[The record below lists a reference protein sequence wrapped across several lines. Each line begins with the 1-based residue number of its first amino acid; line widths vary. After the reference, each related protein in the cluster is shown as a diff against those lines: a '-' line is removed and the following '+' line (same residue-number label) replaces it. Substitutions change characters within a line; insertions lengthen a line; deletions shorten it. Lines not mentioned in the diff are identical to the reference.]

1 MLLQDIS
8 VGMIAYSAK
17 PSDSVLTIW
26 VQCGHYYR
34 MRCLCLL
41 SIILLTSKIWAAT
54 IASGPM
60 LGYSTM
66 SEVLIWVQTTEPAT
80 VTAKYWEL
88 GADPASAK
96 LTDPVLTKKE
106 TANVAKL
113 LATEVTPGKKYR
125 YEVLVD
131 GVPVQQTYREGYSK
145 SGPIEATF
153 QTPSNWRFRKA
164 GHEVFDFTV
173 AAGSCA
179 YINDGDYDRLN
190 SAPYGGEYEIFEA
203 IYEKQPDLMIWLGD
217 TIYLREPDWSS
228 RTGLLRRW
236 SHDRAL
242 PHLRP
247 LLANVHNY
255 AIWDDHDFGPNNSSW
270 DFYNKAQTTEAFSL
284 FWGNPTAGLPETK
297 GIFTYFQWGDVHF
310 YLLDNRTHRDPAAL
324 NPEKYEQQKK
334 HFGKQ
339 QIDWLISALKSNQSQ
354 SRSSYP
360 ASFHVICAGSPI
372 VSDNPYPEN
381 FRTYTDEF
389 HYLFDRLRSERI
401 DGVFFLT
408 GDVHYTEFSKDSHTV
423 WGYTN
428 KPGEGGWRNVRY
440 TFYDLTVSPLTSG
453 VHTRPAINTK
463 RVTDFAPTEDGTI
476 RQRNFA
482 TLSFS
487 GPLGDRIMTIRI
499 YDSSGKLLNQKPD
512 GAEGEV
518 TPVSIIRQTE
528 LKVTK

>member
-1 MLLQDIS
+1 
-8 VGMIAYSAK
+8 
-17 PSDSVLTIW
+17 
-26 VQCGHYYR
+26 
-34 MRCLCLL
+34 MRCLYLLLLMLGCLE
-41 SIILLTSKIWAAT
+41 IKAAT

-80 VTAKYWEL
+80 VTVRYWEL
-88 GADPASAK
+88 GADPKTAK
-96 LTDPVLTKKE
+96 LTSPVHTTIE

-113 LATEVTPGKKYR
+113 LANDVTWGKRYR
-125 YEVLVD
+125 YEVLINGTVAH
-131 GVPVQQTYREGYSK
+131 QTYREGYSK
-145 SGPIEATF
+145 SGQLDATF
-153 QTPSNWRFRKA
+153 QTPQNWRFRKE

-179 YINDGDYDRLN
+179 YINDGEYDRLN
-190 SAPYGGEYEIFEA
+190 SAPYGQEYEIFEA
-203 IYEKQPDLMIWLGD
+203 IHDKQPDLMIWLGD
-217 TIYLREPDWSS
+217 SIYLREPDWTS
-228 RTGLLRRW
+228 RTGLFRRW

-247 LLANVHNY
+247 LLANTHHY
-255 AIWDDHDFGPNNSSW
+255 AIWDDHDYGPNNAGW
-270 DFYNKAQTTEAFSL
+270 EFYNKVQSTEAFSL
-284 FWGNPTAGLPETK
+284 FWGNPTAGHPETQ

-310 YLLDNRTHRDPAAL
+310 YLLDNRTHRDPDGL
-324 NPEKYEQQKK
+324 TPIKYEEAKD
-334 HFGKQ
+334 HFGKR
-339 QIDWLISALKSNQSQ
+339 QIDWLISSMKSNQTQ

-360 ASFHVICAGSPI
+360 ASFHIICAGSQI

-389 HYLFDRLRSERI
+389 NYLFDRLRSERI

-408 GDVHYTEFSKDSHTV
+408 GDVHYTELSKDSHSV

-428 KPGEGGWRNVRY
+428 KPGEGGWRNVKY

-453 VHTRPAINTK
+453 VHSRPTNNTK
-463 RVTDFAPTEDGTI
+463 RVTSFAPTEDGTI

-487 GPLGDRIMTIRI
+487 GPLGDRAMTIRI
-499 YDSSGKLLNQKPD
+499 YDSKGKLLNQQPE
-512 GAEGEV
+512 APEGEV
-518 TPVSIIRQTE
+518 TPASIIRQAA
-528 LKVTK
+528 LKVSE